1 MVKRLL
7 VNVAL
12 LLASVAT
19 LAGVAIIIRV
29 AFDSGEEATLTFA
42 PTAVSKVVEDE
53 GEEHLEEIIS
63 RGRELYLSVGCAA
76 CHGQNAEGS
85 SIGPALPGH
94 TEEQVKS
101 QVRNPIKNMP
111 AFSQAQ
117 IDDEGLDAIAAYI
130 TSLEVDV
137 AHVEPLEMEDLVAV
151 HHWMAIL
158 ALKNDNIVEAQHHVV
173 HIIELVTD
181 PEHRHQMEE
190 VLEMLEA
197 GELHGAEHTI
207 EGMLAGTAEPGLT
220 LEQLHLRLADSAIQG
235 RDVEDAL
242 HHIEHFLETATGTD
256 RTTGEEIIGL
266 LEAGDLHEAGDIVE
280 ELLGIEH
287 DEG

>member
-7 VNVAL
+7 TSVAV

-19 LAGVAIIIRV
+19 LAGVALIIRV
-29 AFDSGEEATLTFA
+29 AFDDGEEATLTFA
-42 PTAVSKVVEDE
+42 PTATATAMEDE

-130 TSLEVDV
+130 TSLGVGV
-137 AHVEPLEMEDLVAV
+137 AHV
-151 HHWMAIL
+151 
-158 ALKNDNIVEAQHHVV
+158 
-173 HIIELVTD
+173 
-181 PEHRHQMEE
+181 
-190 VLEMLEA
+190 
-197 GELHGAEHTI
+197 
-207 EGMLAGTAEPGLT
+207 
-220 LEQLHLRLADSAIQG
+220 
-235 RDVEDAL
+235 
-242 HHIEHFLETATGTD
+242 
-256 RTTGEEIIGL
+256 
-266 LEAGDLHEAGDIVE
+266 
-280 ELLGIEH
+280 
-287 DEG
+287 